1 VNRWGEVATHNGVR
15 VDDEVN
21 PSPHLLASLL
31 LNKAGGEKRAELTCS
46 LQLA

>member
-1 VNRWGEVATHNGVR
+1 VNRWGKVATHNGVR

-31 LNKAGGEKRAELTCS
+31 LNKVGGGEQS
-46 LQLA
+46 